1 MDLPGMEREEV
12 TVSRNNVTT
21 IVKGTR
27 NKNSIETSYAITDY
41 EKNELKFGDFTLTF
55 KIPEEYERK
64 WENIELLD
72 GVLCVKYKKDSDEVD
87 INPIE
92 EFGNKGT

>member
-21 IVKGTR
+21 IVKGKR
-27 NKNSIETSYAITDY
+27 NKNQIETSYAIRDY
-41 EKNELKFGDFTLTF
+41 EKNERKFGDFTLTF

-64 WENIELLD
+64 WESIELLD

-87 INPIE
+87 IDPIG
-92 EFGNKGT
+92 EFGNKGL